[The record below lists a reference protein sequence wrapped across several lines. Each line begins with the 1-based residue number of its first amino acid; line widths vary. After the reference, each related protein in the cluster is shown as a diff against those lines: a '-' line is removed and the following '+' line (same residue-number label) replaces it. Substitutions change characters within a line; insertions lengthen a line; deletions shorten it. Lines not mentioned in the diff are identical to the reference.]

1 MDTASRYTSAF
12 FSLNSYFLTVFYYCY
27 FLILFEYFGS
37 SYKNHTKRSPL
48 SLSIFLSDC
57 LSSFFLLTSTLVH
70 LSLSL
75 HLSLIIYVLA
85 LVMREA
91 GTQELKFSCKRSC
104 LVKIVLYIKNDFL
117 KKKMTLL

>member
-12 FSLNSYFLTVFYYCY
+12 FFSLNSYFLTVFFFYYCY

-91 GTQELKFSCKRSC
+91 GTRAQ
-104 LVKIVLYIKNDFL
+104 I
-117 KKKMTLL
+117 